1 MFLMVKVLTSLLEAK
16 EKKSRQYYINDTQQR
31 IKPFE
36 ALFSTRQA
44 SRKKLDKLFGEWV
57 CVFGILF
64 AIIYPLLFKTPKIQ
78 INDIIQI
85 IIASLFGI
93 FYTIWVLIRRKKL
106 KEKLEKL

>member
-1 MFLMVKVLTSLLEAK
+1 MAKAVINLLEVQ
-16 EKKSRQYYINDTQQR
+16 EEKSRQYYINDTQQK

-36 ALFSTRQA
+36 GLFSTRQA
-44 SRKKLDKLFGEWV
+44 SRRKLEKLFGEWIGV
-57 CVFGILF
+57 IGVLF

-106 KEKLEKL
+106 KEKLE